1 MKFESKSESEF
12 FLTLFGLILCRL
24 STSFGDKEVKAEA
37 LKLYEKWEQ
46 KRKGSTDLASGE
58 RSRKD
63 VKHPRLNQGS
73 MQKIGK
79 AFVARSPEPKK
90 PKLNRHRSGPL
101 SSSEI
106 IKKRGLR
113 ELNASIK
120 MIDESYKSKS
130 QSSMSGV
137 GLSEESRNQSGSSL
151 LDRVPSE
158 AVEAVKRYREQKE
171 LEKFL
176 KTAPTHLI
184 HSLDPAPDQS
194 VFYTHQRS
202 LYQELKTKQVMP
214 EANSRVEK
222 MDLKTEWKEPC
233 LVQIPKEDLIEAP
246 FSSNEKEAEEER
258 EKTVPK
264 TSGIE
269 LFSSLQEAK
278 PVPSSDHM
286 INRIPFF
293 AEDETKNEE
302 QLQMLNTAG
311 IRNPAHFKS
320 MEFYPVSSS
329 LTTQNDVGNSFV
341 ESGLLGEEVKATSQ
355 SSHDPAN
362 VDSRVQQERL
372 DKLGLL

>member
-1 MKFESKSESEF
+1 MK
-12 FLTLFGLILCRL
+12 
-24 STSFGDKEVKAEA
+24 DEA
-37 LKLYEKWEQ
+37 VKLYEKWEK
-46 KRKGSTDLASGE
+46 KRKGSTNSTSGE

-120 MIDESYKSKS
+120 MVKETYKSKS
-130 QSSMSGV
+130 QSSKSEARM
-137 GLSEESRNQSGSSL
+137 SEETGVQAGSSL

-158 AVEAVKRYREQKE
+158 AVEAVKKYREQKE

-176 KTAPTHLI
+176 KTAPSDLV
-184 HSLDPAPDQS
+184 HSLDPAPDQL

-202 LYQELKTKQVMP
+202 LYQELKTQQVMK
-214 EANSRVEK
+214 EASSGVEK
-222 MDLKTEWKEPC
+222 MDSKAEWKEPC
-233 LVQIPKEDLIEAP
+233 LVQIPTEDLIKAP
-246 FSSNEKEAEEER
+246 FSSSEKEAEEER

-264 TSGIE
+264 TNSIE

-286 INRIPFF
+286 INHIPFF

-302 QLQMLNTAG
+302 QLQMLRIAG
-311 IRNPAHFKS
+311 VRNPAHFKS
-320 MEFYPVSSS
+320 TEFYPVSSS
-329 LTTQNDVGNSFV
+329 RTAQNDVGNSFV
-341 ESGLLGEEVKATSQ
+341 EGGPLCDEVKATSQ
-355 SSHDPAN
+355 SSHDPTN
-362 VDSRVQQERL
+362 VDSTVQQERP
-372 DKLGLL
+372 DELGLF